1 MKKFMIAA
9 VLMASLM
16 VPGLGE
22 ADEFNFQRR
31 LEVQYTIFKEVLNR
45 HGERIRLHKS
55 LEVYGKPGLGAQL
68 RLKQWE
74 VNEAVS
80 DAFAKFGGVN
90 ESKTLIAAIH
100 GMVLSYSMGFKH
112 EVQAVH
118 RSQNEEER
126 LNELLM
132 LEMGAERIIEG
143 K

>member
-1 MKKFMIAA
+1 MKKLMIAA
-9 VLMASLM
+9 VLLEALM
-16 VPGLGE
+16 VPGLGV
-22 ADEFNFQRR
+22 ADNFNFQRR

-55 LEVYGKPGLGAQL
+55 LEVYGKPELGVKL

-74 VNEAVS
+74 LNEAVS
-80 DAFAKFGGVN
+80 DAVAKFAGVN
-90 ESKTLIAAIH
+90 ENKTLTAAVH
-100 GMVLSYSMGFKH
+100 GMVLSYGMGFKH
-112 EVQAVH
+112 EVQAVY

-132 LEMGAERIIEG
+132 LEMGAERMIEG